1 MKIKDNNQKIILRFY
16 LKNNFNKI
24 KIKLSSSK
32 INTNKKLINFK
43 ILKINKMNPK
53 YILKFLKKGLLKF

>member
-53 YILKFLKKGLLKF
+53 YILKFLKKGLFKF

>member
-24 KIKLSSSK
+24 KIKLSSYK